1 MALYSFE
8 KDSPNGPEA
17 QVWPSFSK
25 DLLPT
30 FHLPGRQCVTISR
43 EDIEKVAVLA
53 RIRVDDEQVSALEK
67 DLGNIL
73 DLVDQLA
80 AADTDSVEP
89 MAHPLNA
96 VQRLRADEVTETNQ
110 REAFQAIAPATENG
124 LYLVPRVIE

>member
-1 MALYSFE
+1 M
-8 KDSPNGPEA
+8 
-17 QVWPSFSK
+17 
-25 DLLPT
+25 
-30 FHLPGRQCVTISR
+30 TISR

-73 DLVDQLA
+73 DLVDQLGA
-80 AADTDSVEP
+80 ANTDSVEP

-110 REAFQAIAPATENG
+110 REAFQATAPATENG

>member
-1 MALYSFE
+1 M
-8 KDSPNGPEA
+8 
-17 QVWPSFSK
+17 
-25 DLLPT
+25 
-30 FHLPGRQCVTISR
+30 TISR

-53 RIRVDDEQVSALEK
+53 RIRVDDEQVSALES

-73 DLVDQLA
+73 DLVDQLS
-80 AADTDSVEP
+80 AADTDNVEP

-96 VQRLRADEVTETNQ
+96 VQRLRPDEITETNQ

>member
-1 MALYSFE
+1 M
-8 KDSPNGPEA
+8 
-17 QVWPSFSK
+17 
-25 DLLPT
+25 
-30 FHLPGRQCVTISR
+30 TISR
-43 EDIEKVAVLA
+43 KDIEKVAVLA
-53 RIRVDDEQVSALEK
+53 RIRVDEAQISALEK

-73 DLVDQLA
+73 DLVDQLS

-96 VQRLRADEVTETNQ
+96 VQRLRADEVTETDQ

>member
-1 MALYSFE
+1 M
-8 KDSPNGPEA
+8 
-17 QVWPSFSK
+17 
-25 DLLPT
+25 
-30 FHLPGRQCVTISR
+30 TISR

-53 RIRVDDEQVSALEK
+53 RIRVDDEQISALEK

-73 DLVDQLA
+73 DLVDQLSG
-80 AADTDSVEP
+80 ADTDSVEP